1 MAKTPPVAGK
11 KNSLKP
17 PAAPKHAVPLFSD
30 QNTPKFSKGCF
41 WDMKME
47 NIDFEEGK
55 KYIISRVLSNG
66 NSNDVL
72 KLFDY
77 YGIDTIK
84 SEIVSIKYIDKKTLN
99 YYSIMLN
106 INKDKFRA
114 YYNKA
119 ETWV

>member
-1 MAKTPPVAGK
+1 MDKTEQK
-11 KNSLKP
+11 HINKP
-17 PAAPKHAVPLFSD
+17 DFSE
-30 QNTPKFSKGCF
+30 GCF

-66 NSNDVL
+66 NSNDVM

-84 SEIVSIKYIDKKTLN
+84 SEIISIKYLDKKTLN

-106 INKDKFRA
+106 INKDHFRA
-114 YYNKA
+114 YQNKA